1 MRRLCKIA
9 LLFYSFLQGC
19 SNYTPDTLAA
29 YTWVCDVERNKNRIK
44 QCDRDDV
51 EIRHNQ
57 LCKDHNNI
65 KNELKKK
72 NNPSSF
78 EQQILDGKVEKRF
91 NQFRDFLCAALES
104 KQNKSHNGAIRDFAA
119 YAVLSQTIFN
129 FLMYVFASLD
139 DSKALKTLETVC
151 KLLRF
156 FEPDKVIKILVQCED
171 FYNKDSH
178 PNLQQELTNL
188 FDNIS
193 ASMRNN
199 VDSGALACVSE
210 FEFSEKEIQTLL
222 STLLFLLSIKHFF
235 RNKMQ
240 QISVT
245 KATNIG
251 NKMQQTSVIKGSK
264 YRKKLQ
270 S

>member
-1 MRRLCKIA
+1 MCRLCKIA

-29 YTWVCDVERNKNRIK
+29 YTWACDVERNKNRIK

-57 LCKDHNNI
+57 LCKDHNDI

-91 NQFRDFLCAALES
+91 NQFRDFLCAAFIKS

-235 RNKMQ
+235 RNKGSKHQ
-240 QISVT
+240 EQNT
-245 KATNIG
+245 ANIR
-251 NKMQQTSVIKGSK
+251 NKMQQTSGTKCSK
-264 YRKKLQ
+264 HR
-270 S
+270 